1 MNKKLKKRIVISATV
16 VFLIVFL
23 FPVWF
28 VWVLGDV
35 RYTKTVKTKFGD
47 KFKVTYD
54 ERKAESMVESTN
66 SDMYIYVGDKIDKDD
81 FVILYNTESLRVYS
95 VESFV
100 IFDYGDGFELFSDK
114 NADDRSEVA
123 EIVKDRLLSDHGFFK
138 ENIKNLLKSEK
149 YHNEAQKVIQYI
161 EHDDYD
167 KLSAYGLSNDIK
179 NDGYTLKY
187 IKIEIS
193 QQRYNTMSNKIIG
206 SD

>member
-28 VWVLGDV
+28 VWILGDV

-149 YHNEAQKVIQYI
+149 YHDEAQKVIQYI

-187 IKIEIS
+187 IKIEIN
-193 QQRYNTMSNKIIG
+193 QQRYNTISNKIIG

>member
-66 SDMYIYVGDKIDKDD
+66 SDMYIDKDD
-81 FVILYNTESLRVYS
+81 FVILYNAESLRVYS

-114 NADDRSEVA
+114 NADDRPEIA

-149 YHNEAQKVIQYI
+149 YHDEAQKVIQYI

-187 IKIEIS
+187 IKIEIN
-193 QQRYNTMSNKIIG
+193 QQRYNTISNKIIG

>member
-149 YHNEAQKVIQYI
+149 YHDEAQKVIQYI

-187 IKIEIS
+187 IKIEIN
-193 QQRYNTMSNKIIG
+193 QQRYNTISNKIIG

>member
-1 MNKKLKKRIVISATV
+1 MNKKLKKIIVISATV

-35 RYTKTVKTKFGD
+35 RYTKTVQTKFGD
-47 KFKVTYD
+47 KFTVTYD
-54 ERKAESMVESTN
+54 EIKAESTVESTN

-149 YHNEAQKVIQYI
+149 YHDEAQKVIQYI

-187 IKIEIS
+187 IKIEIN
-193 QQRYNTMSNKIIG
+193 QQRYNTISNKIIG

>member
-35 RYTKTVKTKFGD
+35 RYTKTVKTEFGD

-54 ERKAESMVESTN
+54 ERKAESTVESTN

-149 YHNEAQKVIQYI
+149 YHDEAQKVIQYI

-187 IKIEIS
+187 IKIEIN
-193 QQRYNTMSNKIIG
+193 QQRYHTISNKIIG

>member
-1 MNKKLKKRIVISATV
+1 MNKKLKKIIVISATV

-35 RYTKTVKTKFGD
+35 RYTKTVKTEFGD

-54 ERKAESMVESTN
+54 ERKAESTVESTN

-114 NADDRSEVA
+114 NADDRPEIA

-149 YHNEAQKVIQYI
+149 YHDEAQKVIQYI

-187 IKIEIS
+187 IKIEIN
-193 QQRYNTMSNKIIG
+193 QQRYNTISNKIIG

>member
-1 MNKKLKKRIVISATV
+1 MNKKLKKRIVISVTV

-35 RYTKTVKTKFGD
+35 RYTKTVKTEFGD

-54 ERKAESMVESTN
+54 ERKAESTVESTN

-100 IFDYGDGFELFSDK
+100 IFD
-114 NADDRSEVA
+114 
-123 EIVKDRLLSDHGFFK
+123 
-138 ENIKNLLKSEK
+138 
-149 YHNEAQKVIQYI
+149 
-161 EHDDYD
+161 
-167 KLSAYGLSNDIK
+167 
-179 NDGYTLKY
+179 
-187 IKIEIS
+187 
-193 QQRYNTMSNKIIG
+193 
-206 SD
+206 

>member
-1 MNKKLKKRIVISATV
+1 MNKKLKKRIVFSATV

-114 NADDRSEVA
+114 NADDRPEIA

-149 YHNEAQKVIQYI
+149 YHDEAQKVIQYI

-187 IKIEIS
+187 IKIEIN
-193 QQRYNTMSNKIIG
+193 QQRYNTISNKIIG

>member
-1 MNKKLKKRIVISATV
+1 MNKKLKKRILISATV

-28 VWVLGDV
+28 VWILGDV

-149 YHNEAQKVIQYI
+149 YHDEAQKVIQYI

-187 IKIEIS
+187 IKIEIN
-193 QQRYNTMSNKIIG
+193 QQRYNTISNKIIG

>member
-81 FVILYNTESLRVYS
+81 FVILYNAESLRVYS

-114 NADDRSEVA
+114 NADDRPEIA

-149 YHNEAQKVIQYI
+149 YHDEAQKVIQYI

-187 IKIEIS
+187 IKIEIN

>member
-81 FVILYNTESLRVYS
+81 FVILYNAESLRVYS

-149 YHNEAQKVIQYI
+149 YYDEALKVIQYI

-193 QQRYNTMSNKIIG
+193 QQRYNTISNKIIG

>member
-35 RYTKTVKTKFGD
+35 RYTKTVKTRFGD

-114 NADDRSEVA
+114 NAYDRSEVA

-149 YHNEAQKVIQYI
+149 YHDEAQKVIQYI

-187 IKIEIS
+187 IKIEIN
-193 QQRYNTMSNKIIG
+193 QQRYNTISNKIIG

>member
-35 RYTKTVKTKFGD
+35 RYTKTVKTRFGD

-149 YHNEAQKVIQYI
+149 YHDEAQKVIQYI

-187 IKIEIS
+187 IKIEIN
-193 QQRYNTMSNKIIG
+193 QQRYNTISNKIIG

>member
-54 ERKAESMVESTN
+54 ERKAESTVESTN

-100 IFDYGDGFELFSDK
+100 IFDYGDGFELFNDK

-149 YHNEAQKVIQYI
+149 YHDEAQKVIQYI

>member
-23 FPVWF
+23 FPLWF

-54 ERKAESMVESTN
+54 ERKAESTVESTN

-149 YHNEAQKVIQYI
+149 YHDEAQKVIQYI

-187 IKIEIS
+187 IKIEIN
-193 QQRYNTMSNKIIG
+193 QQRYNTISNKIIG

>member
-54 ERKAESMVESTN
+54 ERKAESTVESTN

-149 YHNEAQKVIQYI
+149 YHDEAQKVIQYI

-187 IKIEIS
+187 IKIEIN
-193 QQRYNTMSNKIIG
+193 QQRYNTISNKIIG

>member
-81 FVILYNTESLRVYS
+81 FVILYNAESLRVYS

-114 NADDRSEVA
+114 NADDRPEIA

-149 YHNEAQKVIQYI
+149 YHDEAQKVIQYI

-187 IKIEIS
+187 IKIEIN
-193 QQRYNTMSNKIIG
+193 QQRYNTISNKIIG

>member
-54 ERKAESMVESTN
+54 ERKAESTVESTN

-149 YHNEAQKVIQYI
+149 YHDEAQKVIQYI

-193 QQRYNTMSNKIIG
+193 QQRYNTMNNKIIG

>member
-1 MNKKLKKRIVISATV
+1 M
-16 VFLIVFL
+16 
-23 FPVWF
+23 
-28 VWVLGDV
+28 
-35 RYTKTVKTKFGD
+35 
-47 KFKVTYD
+47 
-54 ERKAESMVESTN
+54 
-66 SDMYIYVGDKIDKDD
+66 
-81 FVILYNTESLRVYS
+81 
-95 VESFV
+95 
-100 IFDYGDGFELFSDK
+100 FSDK

-149 YHNEAQKVIQYI
+149 YHDEAQKVIQYI
-161 EHDDYD
+161 EHDEYD